1 MTADEWKRAEQ
12 MLLPPFGHA
21 KFLIDGYNVTVETRR
36 TSIHKYTYS
45 LMVFVNGVFKGEWLT
60 EDCEI
65 RRRFYFEGKKN
76 MFTGKEKQNF
86 IKKYG
91 KREYNRFVKENPDR
105 IRMTYYTPCFGSFRT
120 LKAHFIKNNTSITL
134 VE

>member
-1 MTADEWKRAEQ
+1 MTADEWKKAEQ

-36 TSIHKYTYS
+36 TSSTKFS
-45 LMVFVNGVFKGEWLT
+45 LVVFVDGVFKGKWLT
-60 EDCEI
+60 EDVEI
-65 RRRFYFEGKKN
+65 RRRFCFEGKKN
-76 MFTGKEKQNF
+76 VLTGKAKQDF
-86 IKKYG
+86 IKEFG
-91 KREYNRFVKENPDR
+91 KRAYNRIVKENPEM
-105 IRMTYYTPCFGSFRT
+105 IHIIYYTPCFGSFRT